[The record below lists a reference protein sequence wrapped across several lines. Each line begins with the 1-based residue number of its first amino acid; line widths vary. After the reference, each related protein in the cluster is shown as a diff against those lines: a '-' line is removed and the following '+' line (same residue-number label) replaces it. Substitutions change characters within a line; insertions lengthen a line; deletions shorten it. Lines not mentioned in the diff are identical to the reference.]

1 MEPGARMTES
11 VYDPEG
17 LFRATAVGD
26 TIRMRIPKDQ
36 LEAEVRD
43 RVSPILEPNAVP
55 GDPPIFRG
63 FRKDPAGM
71 WDLESATSAR
81 NGSIVEV
88 IVRRVASDL

>member
-1 MEPGARMTES
+1 MTES
-11 VYDPEG
+11 VHDPEA

-26 TIRMRIPKDQ
+26 TIRMRISKDQ

-43 RVSPILEPNAVP
+43 RVSPILEPNVAG
-55 GDPPIFRG
+55 GDPPVFRG

-81 NGSIVEV
+81 DGSIVEV
-88 IVRRVASDL
+88 IVRRAASDL

>member
-1 MEPGARMTES
+1 MTENTHDLERLLRS
-11 VYDPEG
+11 TG
-17 LFRATAVGD
+17 VGD
-26 TIRMRIPKDQ
+26 TIRMRISKDQ

-81 NGSIVEV
+81 DSSIVEV
-88 IVRRVASDL
+88 VIRRAASDL